1 MLELYQRCQR
11 EEAAALLGIQGVG
24 RVLCDGDWMIFSDAA
39 LCFAIVEK
47 EPKHSDFA
55 TASRF
60 CWVTDKPHQASKDP
74 DFPFLPAEVRGERGP
89 KRPISL
95 FVRRRDWSDY
105 LYVGTLGPSHAWGG
119 SKTGPWHANFDL
131 SPALPSRVWFMLRGE
146 TPESADPSAVDRA
159 LVQLQSPTTADAR
172 FSILQTLVEYWHG
185 PIGPE
190 DGLAEETLA
199 LFPMPALLRRWYR
212 WAGRRSDIL
221 SGQNFLLVPERI
233 EIEDE
238 RLLFYVE
245 NQWCYAWATLPEGDD
260 PPVFGR
266 VDNAGPWQ
274 AEGVA
279 LSEHLIHACLFE
291 AMFHAPYSADAAW
304 LDEGTLK
311 KIVTIIPQLAV
322 PPWRWNGPTQFYA
335 KGGAFMVSMANGDI
349 DGKNGYSVWIGAKT
363 QEPLLF
369 LKPYLD
375 EGWENV
381 AV

>member
-1 MLELYQRCQR
+1 
-11 EEAAALLGIQGVG
+11 
-24 RVLCDGDWMIFSDAA
+24 
-39 LCFAIVEK
+39 
-47 EPKHSDFA
+47 
-55 TASRF
+55 
-60 CWVTDKPHQASKDP
+60 
-74 DFPFLPAEVRGERGP
+74 
-89 KRPISL
+89 
-95 FVRRRDWSDY
+95 
-105 LYVGTLGPSHAWGG
+105 
-119 SKTGPWHANFDL
+119 
-131 SPALPSRVWFMLRGE
+131 
-146 TPESADPSAVDRA
+146 
-159 LVQLQSPTTADAR
+159 
-172 FSILQTLVEYWHG
+172 
-185 PIGPE
+185 
-190 DGLAEETLA
+190 
-199 LFPMPALLRRWYR
+199 MPAFLRRWYR

-245 NQWCYAWATLPEGDD
+245 NQCCYAWATLPEGDD

-266 VDNAGPWQ
+266 VDNVGPWQ

-279 LSEHLIHACLFE
+279 LSEHLILACLFE

-304 LDEGTLK
+304 LDEGTLM
-311 KIVTIIPQLAV
+311 KITTIIPRLAV
-322 PPWRWNGPTQFYA
+322 PPWQWNGPTQFYA